1 MHKDSQ
7 SKGDRLVVLGTGGTI
22 SGSSAVGSD
31 NIGYTTGVLDVNQL
45 FAGIDAPEGF
55 TLQAEQV
62 AQLDSK
68 DMDFGTWQ
76 RLAQRCIDWLA
87 QPDIAGIV
95 ITHGTDTLEETAFFL
110 QAVVN
115 PVKPV
120 VLTCAMRPATAL
132 APDGPQN
139 MRDALVV
146 AATREVSGVM
156 VVCAGVVHGACDVQ
170 KVHTYRLD
178 AFSSGDAGPIGF
190 VEEGAVR
197 FVRHCPVAANAGV
210 PVTAALTTEPVDWP
224 KVEIVMSHA
233 GVRGTV
239 VEALM
244 QPSPSTR
251 AQSGVTTPMVDGLV
265 VAATGNGTIHFEL
278 EKALLLAQARGIRI
292 VRSTRCP
299 EGRIFPRQQENFQD
313 AGALTP
319 VKARIALLVELLSR
333 QQA

>member
-1 MHKDSQ
+1 
-7 SKGDRLVVLGTGGTI
+7 
-22 SGSSAVGSD
+22 
-31 NIGYTTGVLDVNQL
+31 
-45 FAGIDAPEGF
+45 
-55 TLQAEQV
+55 
-62 AQLDSK
+62 
-68 DMDFGTWQ
+68 MDFGTWQ
-76 RLAQRCIDWLA
+76 RLAQRCVDWLA

-110 QAVVN
+110 QTVVN

-146 AATREVSGVM
+146 AATREAGGVM

-197 FVRHCPVAANAGV
+197 FVRQCGAYVDAGV
-210 PVTAALTTEPVDWP
+210 PVTAALTTDPVDWP
-224 KVEIVMSHA
+224 KIEIVMSHA
-233 GVRGTV
+233 GARGTV
-239 VEALM
+239 VDALM
-244 QPSPSTR
+244 QPSLR
-251 AQSGVTTPMVDGLV
+251 AQSQSGATALMVDGLV
-265 VAATGNGTIHFEL
+265 VAATGNGTIHCEL
-278 EKALLLAQARGIRI
+278 ENALLLAEARGIRV

-299 EGRIFPRQQENFQD
+299 EGRIFPRQQEKFQD

-319 VKARIALLVELLSR
+319 VKARISLLVELLTR
-333 QQA
+333 